1 MRPTLL
7 LVFSVLFFWA
17 EAQDLANTLLWRIIP
32 PNGSNA
38 SYLYGTF
45 HTKNDRAFQFTDSV
59 MPAMAS
65 CNAVYGELDLKA
77 EQRNALGLAAA
88 MRLPDE
94 KRLEDL
100 FKKKDWILVKAEMDE
115 HMGLMA
121 PMGLRMKPI
130 FVLMLLGQSALEGD
144 QPELL
149 DQHLQSIARSNGQ
162 RIGGLE
168 TMEEQLR
175 SLDAIPVKE
184 QAQMLLDH
192 CKKKDVGNEQEEML
206 QAYADQDLNALMKL
220 AEDPKGISA
229 NFERVLIT
237 DRNLRMVHRMDSL
250 VQSDTT
256 CFFLVGAAHLPGTT
270 GLIQGMR
277 ERGYAVEPVIA
288 VATKRSEL
296 EIQER

>member
-32 PNGSNA
+32 TNGSNA

-59 MPAMAS
+59 LPAMAS

-130 FVLMLLGQSALEGD
+130 FVLMLLGQSAMEGD

-256 CFFLVGAAHLPGTT
+256 CFFLVRAAHLPGTT

-288 VATKRSEL
+288 VSTKRSEL